1 MGILQR
7 TSVLPILAAAL
18 LLTGCGGGM
27 METSSSTAKQIPNN
41 ANGANILDATGNQFY
56 FDTHGEMH
64 QAGTNT
70 LLSNFQLNWQPSQPG
85 TYPLPGVVSVCGA
98 HPICPGPVM
107 QMDVVLTNNAAGTG
121 CMAVLAIQTGF
132 SVNPPSNNN
141 WETESFLGL
150 SVNPAS

>member
-7 TSVLPILAAAL
+7 TSVLLILAAAL

-27 METSSSTAKQIPNN
+27 MGTSSSTAEQLPNN

-56 FDTHGEMH
+56 FDPHGEMH

-141 WETESFLGL
+141 
-150 SVNPAS
+150 